1 MLSIVSYLVEEAKL
15 SIEQACDLI
24 GVSRSSFYFWLSRG
38 DDCDVDR
45 RTLPN
50 PNRNPPPWALPQKD
64 IEQVK
69 SILSRPEY
77 ADLSIEQIYYK
88 ELAKGRKY
96 CSLRTMQ
103 RIAAKMRDNGEY
115 QHKQKRYRKKP
126 QC

>member
-1 MLSIVSYLVEEAKL
+1 MLSLVAYLVDEAKL

-24 GVSRSSFYFWLSRG
+24 GVSRSGFYFWHYRG

-50 PNRNPPPWALPQKD
+50 PNRKPPWALPQKD

-77 ADLSIEQIYYK
+77 ADLSIMQI
-88 ELAKGRKY
+88 
-96 CSLRTMQ
+96 
-103 RIAAKMRDNGEY
+103 
-115 QHKQKRYRKKP
+115 
-126 QC
+126 

>member
-1 MLSIVSYLVEEAKL
+1 MLSLVAYLVDEAKL

-24 GVSRSSFYFWLSRG
+24 GVSR
-38 DDCDVDR
+38 DVDR

-50 PNRNPPPWALPQKD
+50 PNRKPPWALPQKD

-69 SILSRPEY
+69 SVLCLPEY
-77 ADLSIEQIYYK
+77 ADLSIKQIYYK

-115 QHKQKRYRKKP
+115 QHKLKRYRKKP
-126 QC
+126 QG

>member
-1 MLSIVSYLVEEAKL
+1 MLSLVAYLVDEAKL

-24 GVSRSSFYFWLSRG
+24 GVSR
-38 DDCDVDR
+38 
-45 RTLPN
+45 
-50 PNRNPPPWALPQKD
+50 PWALPQKD

-69 SILSRPEY
+69 SVLCLPEY
-77 ADLSIEQIYYK
+77 ADLSIKQIYYK

-115 QHKQKRYRKKP
+115 QHKLKRYRKKP
-126 QC
+126 QG